1 MSILISAESRIMIQ
15 GITGRRGRFHTSQM
29 LNAGSQVVGGTSPGK
44 GGDWCDDVR
53 LPVFDTVRDCIEAT
67 NADVSVI
74 FVPPHSTADAILE
87 SIDSGVK
94 TIISI
99 TGSIPL
105 QDMMIVKSALKNS
118 NSILVGPNSPG
129 VLIPGIANAGIFP
142 NDIAIQGNVGVLSRS
157 GTLCYEV
164 VDTLKKEGIGVS
176 TVVGIGDDPIIGIDY
191 LTCLELLEADPHTEQ
206 IVLIG
211 GPGGDSELNAAAFI
225 AEHVTKPVVAYVV
238 GETLATSILRPFFSR
253 SGSLSLDSLGKK
265 TGALRDAGVLIAGK
279 LTDIPA
285 MIRR

>member
-15 GITGRRGRFHTSQM
+15 GITGRRGRFHASQM
-29 LNAGSQVVGGTSPGK
+29 LNSGSQIVGGTSPGK

-105 QDMMIVKSALKNS
+105 QDMMNVKSALKNS

-129 VLIPGIANAGIFP
+129 VLVPGIANAGIFP

-164 VDTLKKEGIGVS
+164 IDTLKQKGIGVS
-176 TVVGIGDDPIIGIDY
+176 TAVGIGDDPIIGIDY
-191 LTCLELLEADPHTEQ
+191 LTCLELLEADPHTDQ

-225 AEHVTKPVVAYVV
+225 TEHVTKPVIAYVV
-238 GETLATSILRPFFSR
+238 GENLATSILRPFFSR

-265 TGALRDAGVLIAGK
+265 TGALREAGVLIAGK

>member
-225 AEHVTKPVVAYVV
+225 TEHVTKPVVAYVV

>member
-1 MSILISAESRIMIQ
+1 MSILVSAESRIMVQ
-15 GITGRRGRFHTSQM
+15 GITGRRGRFHALQM
-29 LNAGSQVVGGTSPGK
+29 LKARSPIVGGISPGK
-44 GGDWCDDVR
+44 GGGWCSEGS
-53 LPVFDTVRDCIEAT
+53 LPVFDTVRDCVEAT

-105 QDMMIVKSALKNS
+105 QDMMIVKSALRNS

-129 VLIPGIANAGIFP
+129 VLLPGIASIGIFP
-142 NDIAIQGNVGVLSRS
+142 HDIAIQGNIGVVSRS

-164 VDTLKKEGIGVS
+164 VNTLKQEGIGIS
-176 TVVGIGDDPIIGIDY
+176 TAVGLGDDPIIGIDF
-191 LTCLELLEADPHTEQ
+191 LTCLELFEADPHTDQ

-211 GPGGDSELNAAAFI
+211 GPGGDSELKAATYI
-225 AEHVTKPVVAYVV
+225 MEKMTKPVIAYLV
-238 GETLATSILRPFFSR
+238 GENLATSILRPFFSR
-253 SGSLSLDSLGKK
+253 SGSLSLEALGSK
-265 TGALRDAGVLIAGK
+265 TDALKDAGVRMAGK
-279 LTDIPA
+279 LSDIPA
-285 MIRR
+285 LIKR

>member
-1 MSILISAESRIMIQ
+1 MSILVSAESRIMVQ
-15 GITGRRGRFHTSQM
+15 GITGRRGRFHALQM
-29 LNAGSQVVGGTSPGK
+29 LKAGSPIVGGISPGK
-44 GGDWCDDVR
+44 GGGWCSEGS
-53 LPVFDTVRDCIEAT
+53 LPVFDTVRDCVEAT

-105 QDMMIVKSALKNS
+105 QDMMIVKSALRNS

-129 VLIPGIANAGIFP
+129 VLLPGIASIGIFP
-142 NDIAIQGNVGVLSRS
+142 HEIAIQGNIGVVSRS

-164 VDTLKKEGIGVS
+164 VNTLKQEGIGIS
-176 TVVGIGDDPIIGIDY
+176 TAVGLGDDPIIGIDF
-191 LTCLELLEADPHTEQ
+191 LTCLELFEADPHTDQ

-211 GPGGDSELNAAAFI
+211 GPGGDSELKAATYI
-225 AEHVTKPVVAYVV
+225 MEKMTKPVIAYLV
-238 GETLATSILRPFFSR
+238 GENLATSILRPFFSR
-253 SGSLSLDSLGKK
+253 SGSLSLEALGSK
-265 TGALRDAGVLIAGK
+265 TDALKDAGVRMAGK
-279 LTDIPA
+279 LSDIPA
-285 MIRR
+285 LIKR

>member
-191 LTCLELLEADPHTEQ
+191 LTCLELLEADPHT
-206 IVLIG
+206 
-211 GPGGDSELNAAAFI
+211 
-225 AEHVTKPVVAYVV
+225 
-238 GETLATSILRPFFSR
+238 
-253 SGSLSLDSLGKK
+253 
-265 TGALRDAGVLIAGK
+265 
-279 LTDIPA
+279 
-285 MIRR
+285 